1 MINKFLI
8 TIFALTIFIPTF
20 PNISYANKN
29 NLSNQLVEI
38 DENINE
44 VNKKDLK
51 KLKTINME
59 RLLFGKA
66 TIGFY
71 EDGSIFEAIYSSNTS
86 GKKAEYT
93 ALLNQN
99 EIFKGVYKIAQSKIC
114 YLLDGA
120 EDWQCAILYKHKKI
134 DGIYYWAQKN
144 KIFAKIVKVIEI
156 PTYEKMKFD
165 QVAAEKSILEK
176 NKEQTSNINEKKEL
190 SDFNI
195 DALKRI
201 NFTTQDLSFL
211 TEHPNSHYFYICGAG
226 NLNIFGGS
234 SSCGGSYAQEY
245 KNLIL
250 TLRKVTGIK
259 NINEEIYENL
269 NYLNSKQ
276 LQITKHTNDEYNVGL
291 SNLKSMLIALK
302 RACIEYEEYFDQ
314 IPKKC
319 FGFDD
324 TIPKIALEIQNT
336 LEDYKNIFEQLNL
349 NISSVNNFDKSSQ
362 NLLSTIYK
370 YKAQIDSIYK
380 EINNPI
386 KEILDKKRLF
396 EEKKLA
402 EEKRIADAKAAEEKR
417 IAEEKEKEEKKR
429 IAKEKKIAEAKRKEE
444 QRIKE
449 EERIASLQTNFG
461 YQDIKF
467 GMSKRDIINLKV
479 CDDEDYILDDW
490 WWHTCYDK
498 KNWQFTFFS
507 NKNKKLSKILIDLG
521 PYTGE
526 HLSRIRSALSKKY
539 ALDYDPCPEEELI
552 DWIYGCGGREM
563 ELFNEGEKNSFSIVY
578 RKGSIVLSIYRTYDN
593 DLRIR
598 LYYFDKV
605 NAKKMLKELK
615 PQDTISSDDF

>member
-86 GKKAEYT
+86 GQKAEYT

-99 EIFKGVYKIAQSKIC
+99 ETFKGVYKIAQSKIC

-250 TLRKVTGIK
+250 TLREVTGIK
-259 NINEEIYENL
+259 KINEEIYGNL

-314 IPKKC
+314 IPKKM
-319 FGFDD
+319 F
-324 TIPKIALEIQNT
+324 
-336 LEDYKNIFEQLNL
+336 
-349 NISSVNNFDKSSQ
+349 
-362 NLLSTIYK
+362 
-370 YKAQIDSIYK
+370 
-380 EINNPI
+380 
-386 KEILDKKRLF
+386 
-396 EEKKLA
+396 
-402 EEKRIADAKAAEEKR
+402 
-417 IAEEKEKEEKKR
+417 
-429 IAKEKKIAEAKRKEE
+429 
-444 QRIKE
+444 
-449 EERIASLQTNFG
+449 
-461 YQDIKF
+461 
-467 GMSKRDIINLKV
+467 
-479 CDDEDYILDDW
+479 
-490 WWHTCYDK
+490 
-498 KNWQFTFFS
+498 
-507 NKNKKLSKILIDLG
+507 
-521 PYTGE
+521 
-526 HLSRIRSALSKKY
+526 
-539 ALDYDPCPEEELI
+539 
-552 DWIYGCGGREM
+552 WI
-563 ELFNEGEKNSFSIVY
+563 
-578 RKGSIVLSIYRTYDN
+578 
-593 DLRIR
+593 
-598 LYYFDKV
+598 
-605 NAKKMLKELK
+605 
-615 PQDTISSDDF
+615 